1 MEERKLKILV
11 EILGAYRRARNEYLF
26 FCPYCDHHKPKLSI
40 NIEKNVYKCWVC
52 DSRGNNIR
60 RIVRRFGEYKHRQE
74 WSRFEAQVD
83 YSLLED
89 PFGEVVIPEEPV
101 ELPEDFISL
110 ANKDIPP
117 TGFPAR
123 KYLKER
129 GISKKEIIWWK
140 IGYCFSGEYKNRIII
155 PSFNEEG
162 KLNYFIA
169 RSYDDHYQRYKNPP
183 ADKDI
188 VFNDLFVD
196 WTSDVI
202 LVEGV
207 FDAMRAGHN
216 AIPLLGSTLRE
227 DSKLFSKV
235 VKNDTPVYIALDPD
249 AEKKSLEIIYK
260 LLTYDVELYKIDI
273 ESYTDVAM
281 MPRDEFV
288 ERKRNAS
295 RMTVEEYMV
304 QRTKNA

>member
-110 ANKDIPP
+110 ANKDMPP